1 MTVVVVSSSE
11 KGDRLGE
18 SLDVKALVAGRN
30 PGQIRRGA
38 SDLTGRS
45 ECEPVSLEIRALLET
60 DGRINGR
67 AAQISVKANVGI
79 GELEEYDSDLPGD
92 IGGGMPGRNVQRKLG
107 TTRGSPRRSHSE
119 GIAYKS
125 HSRRNRDVP
134 ASGADGADKR

>member
-1 MTVVVVSSSE
+1 MRPLRSSGSGAARIVAIPVGESPTDRRGPVTVVVVSSSE

-67 AAQISVKANVGI
+67 A
-79 GELEEYDSDLPGD
+79 EPL
-92 IGGGMPGRNVQRKLG
+92 
-107 TTRGSPRRSHSE
+107 RS
-119 GIAYKS
+119 
-125 HSRRNRDVP
+125 R
-134 ASGADGADKR
+134 